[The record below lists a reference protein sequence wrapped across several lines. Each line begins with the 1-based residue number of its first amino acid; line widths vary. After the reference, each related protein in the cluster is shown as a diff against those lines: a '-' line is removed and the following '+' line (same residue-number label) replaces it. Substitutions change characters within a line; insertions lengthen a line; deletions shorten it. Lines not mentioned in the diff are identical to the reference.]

1 MPGDICCYR
10 CGASLAGLSL
20 PLSRQDECPKC
31 ENYLHVCRMCIY
43 FDRRVPRQ
51 CREDGAEEVLEKERP
66 NFCDWFKPSEHAFD
80 RQRAQQEEQAKSALT
95 ALFGG
100 GDAVDAVDDDALK
113 KAQDLFK

>member
-1 MPGDICCYR
+1 MPGEIRCYR
-10 CGASLAGLSL
+10 CGASLASLSL

-43 FDRRVPRQ
+43 FDQRVPRQ

-66 NFCDWFKPSEHAFD
+66 NFCDWFKPSENAFD
-80 RQRAQQEEQAKSALT
+80 GHRAQQEQQAKSALT
-95 ALFGG
+95 ALFEGG
-100 GDAVDAVDDDALK
+100 ATVEPVVDDALK